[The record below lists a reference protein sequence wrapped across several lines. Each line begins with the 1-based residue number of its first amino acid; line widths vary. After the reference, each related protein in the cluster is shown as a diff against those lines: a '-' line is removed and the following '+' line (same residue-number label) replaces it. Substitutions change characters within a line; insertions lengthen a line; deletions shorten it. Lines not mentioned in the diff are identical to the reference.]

1 VGLREEAAAPVG
13 GTKQVDGWG
22 KDVASA
28 RTRHGQDKL
37 CRRWCVGGGIGR
49 YVVVFCGRVGRGG
62 RASDGWMMMQCVV
75 WKSAALCLACSF
87 DISLRRC
94 L

>member
-1 VGLREEAAAPVG
+1 MAALAVVGRDVGRVEAAALVG

-37 CRRWCVGGGIGR
+37 CRRWCVGGRIVVCSVRGMGGGIR
-49 YVVVFCGRVGRGG
+49 
-62 RASDGWMMMQCVV
+62 WMMMMQSC
-75 WKSAALCLACSF
+75 ARLLFA
-87 DISLRRC
+87 
-94 L
+94 